1 MCNLTANAET
11 RKAAT
16 RGGGLQAVVRLLSD
30 EDGEC
35 SRYAAICVCNIA
47 NDHQMQVRMEECS
60 KRKGRIKSSLAL
72 EIVPMNSNSR

>member
-35 SRYAAICVCNIA
+35 SRYAATCVCNIA
-47 NDHQMQVRMEECS
+47 NDHQMQVREMLGSRIEECS
-60 KRKGRIKSSLAL
+60 ERKSRIK
-72 EIVPMNSNSR
+72 